1 MGGVKSDAVVFST
14 TQDFSSFCQLLKVA
28 EMILQPLLLDQ
39 QFLEGRGAAGSEG
52 QKAWLV
58 TSSPVIPQT
67 NAV

>member
-1 MGGVKSDAVVFST
+1 MGGVKSDAVVFSK

-28 EMILQPLLLDQ
+28 EMILRLLLDQ